1 MSRLTRDQRLLF
13 IGLFSNADDQGRI
26 KGHPLFLRSAI
37 FPYDN
42 IPEDQIKADL
52 AAIESIGSV
61 HVYEIDGMPYIQI
74 AGWWKYQSPQWAYPS
89 PIQPPTG
96 WTDRLRYRKDGH
108 VHTQN
113 WDTMG
118 GFLGNDTPG
127 PLGNALGKEPDDE
140 QVKLQYR
147 DRDSDSNK
155 IDGGADAPPANLNGW
170 LELMHSSKNRPASLR
185 WMFETLYPG
194 RDPPDYGYL
203 GRTAKT
209 VGGAG
214 RLAALLWQSQAC
226 RVDGD
231 VLRYCM
237 GIAKGNGRKSNLA
250 AAQAFLEELEDGEPG

>member
-1 MSRLTRDQRLLF
+1 MLNKKVSKSIQFDGLPDDTCRLMATWIISHLDVNGVFHGDPVMVRSIVFPRRVDLTAEQIEVYLQALESAGLIIRYLANGELWQWWPAFRDNQ
-13 IGLFSNADDQGRI
+13 IGLRADRET
-26 KGHPLFLRSAI
+26 
-37 FPYDN
+37 
-42 IPEDQIKADL
+42 PE
-52 AAIESIGSV
+52 
-61 HVYEIDGMPYIQI
+61 
-74 AGWWKYQSPQWAYPS
+74 YP
-89 PIQPPTG
+89 PPTNEIQQDAG
-96 WTDRLRYRKDGH
+96 YLPDTCRKD
-108 VHTQN
+108 
-113 WDTMG
+113 
-118 GFLGNDTPG
+118 
-127 PLGNALGKEPDDE
+127 ADE
-140 QVKLQYR
+140 LPAEEKL
-147 DRDSDSNK
+147 SEEKSN
-155 IDGGADAPPANLNGW
+155 ITEGTNGADAPPANLNGW

-237 GIAKGNGRKSNLA
+237 GIAKGNGRKSNLDSTIA